1 MPHGCGLLEALQVRP
16 MGLQGRAL
24 ASLRRSA
31 RNRDHIPQWGRG
43 GGTVYTVVS
52 HSAFPATPCEYEY
65 TTQSLLTSHFSLSLC
80 FSTLVYRVKFIFR
93 CFSWM
98 ETLCYHSMVSLQ
110 RTRRTHPGR
119 SIRVHKRASG
129 SRARQTIRR
138 SRERETDIERSRQ

>member
-1 MPHGCGLLEALQVRP
+1 
-16 MGLQGRAL
+16 MGFQGRAL

-43 GGTVYTVVS
+43 GGTVYAVVS
-52 HSAFPATPCEYEY
+52 HSHSLQQYEY

-98 ETLCYHSMVSLQ
+98 ETFRYYSTAVQYGLPATNSSDTP
-110 RTRRTHPGR
+110 RTKYPG
-119 SIRVHKRASG
+119 
-129 SRARQTIRR
+129 T
-138 SRERETDIERSRQ
+138 

>member
-1 MPHGCGLLEALQVRP
+1 MPHGCGLLEALHVRP

-65 TTQSLLTSHFSLSLC
+65 TTQSLLTSHFNFSLSLC
-80 FSTLVYRVKFIFR
+80 FSTLVYRVKFNLDVLVGWKPSVITVWSP
-93 CFSWM
+93 CN
-98 ETLCYHSMVSLQ
+98 ELVGHTQDEVSGYISVHQ
-110 RTRRTHPGR
+110 VAVPG
-119 SIRVHKRASG
+119 I
-129 SRARQTIRR
+129 RQTIAG
-138 SRERETDIERSRQ
+138 ERNRH